1 MHEHALIASFCSIEA
16 SIRADLPCKS
26 SSLLGTKLHQAN
38 KGQLVAPILHPSTAG
53 LPFGAYLEVTE
64 SSSRSSQQQQAL
76 HQQLELEQSDADAQ
90 ASAAVVQL
98 CFVLAGQGLL
108 CTSSQPPT
116 PIAAGHS
123 ILSSPTASS
132 LLLPYDAAAGE
143 ETARQAGDA
152 PLPLMVLK
160 LLLPSALLRGRSMCD
175 PQDLEA
181 VSSALPPVSLPA
193 VGEITAELLA
203 AMHTTSSS
211 SQPQQP
217 GPIPHAL
224 THSSST
230 SSSYTSSS
238 TSGMVISSDA
248 DSSPSST
255 ASISVSS
262 YEDADLSSVHSRSLD
277 EVAAYQMPN
286 QSNKLAL
293 VFGPSTHGVSLTFG
307 LEVFPPGHVTP
318 VHLHHQAHELF
329 FVLSGAG
336 EAICEEERF
345 GVGPGDCVV
354 FPPGVMHGI
363 DNPHQ
368 QDKLFCLQ
376 MMLPNEDFSE
386 FVESGMKLGRLDDAE
401 LCHLF
406 DLHC

>member
-1 MHEHALIASFCSIEA
+1 MYEHAFLASVCSIGA
-16 SIRADLPCKS
+16 SIRDDLPCKS

-38 KGQLVAPILHPSTAG
+38 RGQLVAPILHPSTTG

-64 SSSRSSQQQQAL
+64 SSSRSSQQQQAH
-76 HQQLELEQSDADAQ
+76 HQQLELGLSDADAQ

-123 ILSSPTASS
+123 ILSAPTASS
-132 LLLPYDAAAGE
+132 LQLPYDAADGE
-143 ETARQAGDA
+143 QPGRQAGDA

-211 SQPQQP
+211 SKPQQP
-217 GPIPHAL
+217 GSISDAP
-224 THSSST
+224 THSST

-238 TSGMVISSDA
+238 TNGMATSSDA
-248 DSSPSST
+248 ASSPSST
-255 ASISVSS
+255 DSISVSSS

-277 EVAAYQMPN
+277 EVAAYQLPN
-286 QSNKLAL
+286 QNNKLAL

-318 VHLHHQAHELF
+318 AHLHHQAHELF

-336 EAICEEERF
+336 EAICEEQRF
-345 GVGPGDCVV
+345 DVGPGDCVV

-406 DLHC
+406 ALHC